1 MKYNLTTKDN
11 GEFLVVMQGDDII
24 AHLPLK
30 ETKTIEGV
38 DLLPPLPQG
47 EDIERL
53 AIDYVNLHYRV
64 NNYYAPL
71 SFVAGY
77 NIAKETYK
85 YTEEDVRKAI
95 MFGCYQQK
103 NYNCIINTEEIDF
116 IQSLQQQPKI
126 PIAFECETET
136 PFVDGFTEDRV
147 RRFYGNPEPKTITN
161 SQGQTEWVGKY
172 IYE

>member
-1 MKYNLTTKDN
+1 MKYDLTTTDN
-11 GEFLVVMQGDDII
+11 GEFLLVMQGDEII

-30 ETKTIEGV
+30 EKTDLLNV

-47 EDIERL
+47 EDVEEL
-53 AIDYVNLHYRV
+53 AKESVPDGFRTIWKN
-64 NNYYAPL
+64 
-71 SFVAGY
+71 GY
-77 NIAKETYK
+77 NKAKETYK
-85 YTEEDVRKAI
+85 YTEFDIIQAFEYGWNQRHFGKMDEDELQQI
-95 MFGCYQQK
+95 QQK
-103 NYNCIINTEEIDF
+103 F
-116 IQSLQQQPKI
+116 IQSLQQQPKL

-136 PFVDGFTEDRV
+136 LFVDGFTEDRV